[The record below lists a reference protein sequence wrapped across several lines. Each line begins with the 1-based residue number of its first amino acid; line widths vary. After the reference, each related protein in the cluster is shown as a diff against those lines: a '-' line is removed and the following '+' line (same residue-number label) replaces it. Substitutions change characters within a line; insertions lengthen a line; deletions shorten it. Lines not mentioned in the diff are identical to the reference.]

1 MEPTAKHFKS
11 IFLSDIHL
19 GTKGCQS
26 ERLLDFLYKYSCDKL
41 YLVGDIIDGWKLEQR
56 IYWPQEHT
64 NVIRKFLSFA
74 KNGTEV
80 FYVTGNHDEFLRSFS
95 PLNLG
100 NIKMVDKVEHI
111 TDNGRKILVVHGDE
125 FDLVTNHSKWVSVFG
140 SWVYEFLI
148 SMNTVINF
156 VRRIFG
162 VKNYWSFSA
171 YIKYKVKN
179 AVNFISKYETT
190 LVNVCKKKSYD
201 GVICGHIHHAA
212 IEDYEGITYHN
223 CGDWVESCTA
233 LVEDHNGNIS
243 LIDYS
248 KENLTINLKRILTA
262 EKAA

>member
-26 ERLLDFLYKYSCDKL
+26 ERLLDFLYKHTCDKL

-80 FYVTGNHDEFLRSFS
+80 IYVTGNHDEFLRSFS

-111 TDNGRKILVVHGDE
+111 TNNRRWRPIAIVAQRNKRQRAADGRGPHTCV
-125 FDLVTNHSKWVSVFG
+125 VSVCKRN
-140 SWVYEFLI
+140 I
-148 SMNTVINF
+148 
-156 VRRIFG
+156 
-162 VKNYWSFSA
+162 A
-171 YIKYKVKN
+171 
-179 AVNFISKYETT
+179 TT
-190 LVNVCKKKSYD
+190 P
-201 GVICGHIHHAA
+201 
-212 IEDYEGITYHN
+212 
-223 CGDWVESCTA
+223 
-233 LVEDHNGNIS
+233 
-243 LIDYS
+243 
-248 KENLTINLKRILTA
+248 
-262 EKAA
+262 

>member
-1 MEPTAKHFKS
+1 MEPTVKHFKS

-26 ERLLDFLYKYSCDKL
+26 ERLLDFLYKHTCDKL

-80 FYVTGNHDEFLRSFS
+80 FYITGNHDEFLRSFS

-111 TDNGRKILVVHGDE
+111 TNNGRKILVVHGDE
-125 FDLVTNHSKWVSVFG
+125 FDLVTRHSKWVSVFG

-148 SMNTVINF
+148 SMNAVINF

-190 LVNVCKKKSYD
+190 LVNVCKKQSYD

>member
-1 MEPTAKHFKS
+1 MHTLAPLNTINTLKQKLTNRKGQSLAEFAVITAMMATFVMTAIPKFSDVMESGKANKS
-11 IFLSDIHL
+11 IDEID
-19 GTKGCQS
+19 KI
-26 ERLLDFLYKYSCDKL
+26 LL
-41 YLVGDIIDGWKLEQR
+41 Q
-56 IYWPQEHT
+56 
-64 NVIRKFLSFA
+64 A
-74 KNGTEV
+74 KNFYETTAALEGRGRLPGQDKFDMEVGGYMDTTEL
-80 FYVTGNHDEFLRSFS
+80 FTDLETFTTYTD
-95 PLNLG
+95 PLGL
-100 NIKMVDKVEHI
+100 
-111 TDNGRKILVVHGDE
+111 
-125 FDLVTNHSKWVSVFG
+125 KWVSVFG

-190 LVNVCKKKSYD
+190 LVNVCKKNSYD

-233 LVEDHNGNIS
+233 LVEDHDGNIS

-248 KENLTINLKRILTA
+248 KENLTINLRRIQTA

>member
-1 MEPTAKHFKS
+1 M
-11 IFLSDIHL
+11 L
-19 GTKGCQS
+19 
-26 ERLLDFLYKYSCDKL
+26 
-41 YLVGDIIDGWKLEQR
+41 
-56 IYWPQEHT
+56 
-64 NVIRKFLSFA
+64 
-74 KNGTEV
+74 
-80 FYVTGNHDEFLRSFS
+80 
-95 PLNLG
+95 
-100 NIKMVDKVEHI
+100 DKVEHI
-111 TDNGRKILVVHGDE
+111 TSNGRKILVVHGDE
-125 FDLVTNHSKWVSVFG
+125 FDLVTRHSKWVSVFG

-179 AVNFISKYETT
+179 AVNFISKYEST